1 MFQKPKT
8 AVQGL
13 HLLSFGTA
21 YLIFH
26 ALTCTCMYL
35 HVNVHVP
42 ECISFLVCPIT
53 YIHVHMCI
61 IHVCDNTCIY
71 MYVHVHSAVCKEVCA
86 LLCSLWRSVCGGVQY
101 CKEVYMYVVL
111 SSKCVL
117 WC

>member
-1 MFQKPKT
+1 
-8 AVQGL
+8 
-13 HLLSFGTA
+13 
-21 YLIFH
+21 
-26 ALTCTCMYL
+26 MYL